1 MIKATLQDI
10 AKKTGLSV
18 STVSRILRG
27 ESKTNPDNVE
37 LTIKVAQEINYP
49 INTRVLNGK
58 YNYKKR
64 LQVALITHFYPDEF
78 YSTFFCG
85 FDEAS
90 LDLHVTL
97 SLFSFD
103 PKKRNLSDFI
113 TQLSYNSIDAAI
125 LFLPLFQDE
134 DYEELLSTAPKDFTM
149 ISVAPLFNPIL
160 DTVTFDSYRGGYI
173 VAKHFY
179 DRNYKDVGVIT
190 GPINKNEA
198 LLRKN
203 GFIDFLNQKDDI
215 KQVWSYEG
223 DYSFDSGKKA
233 FESYSALKNKPRAIF
248 ASNDYMALGFLEQA
262 ATNGVKVPED
272 VAIAGFDDLPICN
285 FVHPTIT
292 SVHTNYKVLAKKAL
306 NILIEKMASENS
318 SIHSGILSVIPVSLS
333 VRNST

>member
-1 MIKATLQDI
+1 MVKATLHDI
-10 AKKTGLSV
+10 AEKTGLSV

-27 ESKTNPDNVE
+27 ESKTSPDNIE

-58 YNYKKR
+58 YNYKKKI
-64 LQVALITHFYPDEF
+64 QVALITHFYPDEF

-85 FDEAS
+85 FNEAS
-90 LDLHVTL
+90 SDFHVTL

-103 PKKRNLSDFI
+103 PQKNNLSDFI

-125 LFLPLFQDE
+125 LFLPLFQEE
-134 DYEELLSTAPKDFTM
+134 DYEELLKSAPKDFTM

-203 GFIDFLNQKDDI
+203 GFLDFLNQKEDI
-215 KQVWSYEG
+215 NQIWRFEG

-233 FESYSALKNKPRAIF
+233 FESYYALKKKPRAIF
-248 ASNDYMALGFLEQA
+248 ASNDYTALGFLEQA
-262 ATNGVKVPED
+262 AMYGVKVPDD
-272 VAIAGFDDLPICN
+272 VAIAGYDDLPICK
-285 FVHPTIT
+285 FVHPAIT
-292 SVHTNYKVLAKKAL
+292 SVHTDYQMLANKTL
-306 NILIEKMASENS
+306 NILTEKMTTKNS
-318 SIHSGILSVIPVSLS
+318 SSHSGILSVIPVTLS
-333 VRNST
+333 ERNSS